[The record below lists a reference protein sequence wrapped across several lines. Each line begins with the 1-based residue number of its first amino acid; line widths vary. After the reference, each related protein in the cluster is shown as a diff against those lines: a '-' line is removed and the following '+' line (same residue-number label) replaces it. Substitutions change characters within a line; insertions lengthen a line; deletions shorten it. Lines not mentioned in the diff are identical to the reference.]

1 VSPSAADRV
10 VVLVVLC
17 VGGLAVAAYSAR
29 TLISLSAPVPATAP
43 PSTEPPSEAP
53 PPTAAPREAAFGA
66 RGGVSMIGPSSLS
79 ATLLPCWA
87 AGGFRC
93 A

>member
-1 VSPSAADRV
+1 
-10 VVLVVLC
+10 VLC

-29 TLISLSAPVPATAP
+29 TLISLSAPVPAPTAP
-43 PSTEPPSEAP
+43 PSPPSEAP
-53 PPTAAPREAAFGA
+53 PPTAAPRDAAFGA